1 VLYLPRGVDSF
12 VAQRA
17 LEAEQDKGSFMI
29 GIVTAWAFEHGFKCD
44 HPKYAQKLHKGAKP
58 GLGAK
63 PYFRCLVCGEVYQK
77 RDNQY

>member
-1 VLYLPRGVDSF
+1 
-12 VAQRA
+12 
-17 LEAEQDKGSFMI
+17 MI